1 MEVTM
6 AMFMSPVGQALAF
19 ASVAGY
25 LTYHYVG
32 DVANWTGQDVLFVV
46 AVAAV
51 VLMHRYRVKAYIE
64 HDPKQRI
71 LDDVVPAYSLED
83 VEYVQGSPVH
93 LGESRVVAVLFF
105 ATWCK
110 GSRAALNEFE
120 KVCSTYGRDV
130 AFVAVTQES
139 KEELAAYE
147 VHGRRA
153 TNFKPLSDFSF
164 AIGTENGT
172 LTKEYQLK
180 HKINTLPHVYLIG
193 RDDSIFWH
201 GHPVGHF
208 DDATRRTLA
217 YDFSAASNKI
227 E

>member
-32 DVANWTGQDVLFVV
+32 DVANWTGQDVLFVI

-64 HDPKQRI
+64 HDPKLRI
-71 LDDVVPAYSLED
+71 LDDVVP
-83 VEYVQGSPVH
+83 
-93 LGESRVVAVLFF
+93 
-105 ATWCK
+105 
-110 GSRAALNEFE
+110 
-120 KVCSTYGRDV
+120 V
-130 AFVAVTQES
+130 AFLAVTQES

-172 LTKEYQLK
+172 LTKEYADV
-180 HKINTLPHVYLIG
+180 TLNP
-193 RDDSIFWH
+193 S
-201 GHPVGHF
+201 
-208 DDATRRTLA
+208 
-217 YDFSAASNKI
+217 
-227 E
+227 